1 MNKTKRLKQVA
12 SILLFA
18 LRTRNAGVTKQY
30 EFYDKLLSLGGLY
43 IKFVQLLLVRM
54 SEERREMAIEFSF
67 LLKKTYDSSPYE
79 PIDVE
84 RLLRQELGEKLY
96 QLKSVSKEPFAAG
109 SFGQVYKATLQN
121 GESVAIKVLR
131 PSVLRNIHFD
141 MKLLGVVA
149 RIVSLG
155 RKGSFDVLDVFDKFK
170 HTTLK
175 ELDYPL
181 EAHYA
186 SELYGRHHDHP
197 TVVIPKTYLDL
208 CSKHVITQ
216 EYIDGIMLTD
226 VLIAKDRG
234 ADAEEYTQMAVGS
247 SLSYQMTAIGEL
259 MLESMFIDGTSH
271 GDPHPGNIKLLPDN
285 KIALLD
291 FGISASPPSDKKAFF
306 KLVKQ
311 YQKIYAGQFDIEGYT
326 WAIVNL
332 FVRDLSTAVRTLDK
346 YNHGRIQHQVFMAIT
361 ESASSIFQSSFDD
374 LDNML
379 HNNKFL
385 RVFSTVI
392 NENNRFGFNIEV
404 EQPEFLRATFMYIDL
419 VGALGI
425 KNDVLNV
432 VYTNVVNK
440 LENTEMATDK
450 NYVSP
455 EDAVSIIAEWLE
467 KVASKVI
474 YLYRMLS
481 RRITPGALHV

>member
-1 MNKTKRLKQVA
+1 IAT
-12 SILLFA
+12 
-18 LRTRNAGVTKQY
+18 
-30 EFYDKLLSLGGLY
+30 
-43 IKFVQLLLVRM
+43 
-54 SEERREMAIEFSF
+54 
-67 LLKKTYDSSPYE
+67 
-79 PIDVE
+79 
-84 RLLRQELGEKLY
+84 
-96 QLKSVSKEPFAAG
+96 EPFAAG
-109 SFGQVYKATLQN
+109 SFGQVYQATLKN
-121 GESVAIKVLR
+121 GDAVAIKALR
-131 PSVLRNIHFD
+131 PSVLENIHFD
-141 MKLLGVVA
+141 IKLLGFVA
-149 RIVSLG
+149 RVISFG
-155 RKGSFDVLDVFDKFK
+155 HKSSFDILDVFEKFK
-170 HTTLK
+170 LTTLK

-186 SELYGRHHDHP
+186 SELYKRHKDHP
-197 TVVIPKTYLDL
+197 SVIIPRTYLDL
-208 CSKHVITQ
+208 CSKHLITQ
-216 EYIDGIMLTD
+216 EYINGIMLTD
-226 VLIAKDRG
+226 VLAAKDQG
-234 ADAEEYTQMAVGS
+234 ADAEEYTRQAIGS
-247 SLSYQMTAIGEL
+247 SLSYQLIAIGEL
-259 MLESMFIDGTSH
+259 MLESMFVDGTAH

-311 YQKIYAGQFDIEGYT
+311 YQKIYAGNFDIEGYT

-346 YNHGRIQHQVFMAIT
+346 YNQGRIQHQVFMAIT

-374 LDNML
+374 LDNLL

-392 NENNRFGFNIEV
+392 NENNRFAFNIDV

-419 VGALGI
+419 IGALGV

-440 LENTEMATDK
+440 LESTEMAT
-450 NYVSP
+450 NRTYVSP

-467 KVASKVI
+467 KVASKDI
-474 YLYRMLS
+474 YLYQMLS
-481 RRITPGALHV
+481 RRITPRALRV